1 MTFRSASSG
10 RYRFAVRIV
19 GIALLVIAGMWGSG
33 ADAASASADTGIR
46 GYRIAMAVASV
57 VISIGA
63 LLVALLHIRRR
74 RLEASVRA
82 LQERESALIDASM
95 DAIIGI
101 DRAQR
106 IVLFSAAA
114 ERLFQ
119 LPAASARG
127 EPLERLLPARFR
139 DAYQRNLRDFIEG
152 GLSGGS
158 IGQSRELKVLKADG
172 AELAVEAA
180 IARICAGGETLF
192 TITLR
197 DVSEKMQLEQALR
210 EQTERLQVGQRIAEM
225 VVMDWDISNDRL
237 AWSDSPERIR
247 GPLPAQGKY
256 PPWVQQVHPEDLE
269 YFLAMRTAGID
280 TLQPLTLE
288 YRLVRTDGQ
297 VIWLRSIQAS
307 YPGPDGKAA
316 RMIVSM
322 QDITARKKADAE
334 LASLEARLRES
345 QKMEA
350 IGTLAGG
357 IAHDFNNII
366 ATILGHVEL
375 ARNVAGIDP
384 AVLESLDEIR
394 KAGRRARDLVHQIL
408 AFSRREPTRR
418 QPVELLPIIEEAARL
433 LRAMLPARIK
443 LEVRHDDADPIVLAD
458 RTQLQ
463 QVVINLANNSLHATR
478 GEAGRIEFQVDTVV
492 LDAVGA
498 ATQPALRA
506 LAERHPGRV
515 ARLRVSDTGHGMD
528 APTLARM
535 FEPFFTTKAA
545 GEGTGLGLSVVYGIV
560 QAHEGAIVVESQPD
574 KGTTFDI
581 FLPLAAPGVAPQPE
595 ESAGRPPT
603 ALTPSVAGRHILYI
617 DDDESLLLLVTR
629 LLQRRG
635 LRVSAHGNQN
645 EALDTLRADP
655 MAVDLVVTDYNMP
668 GMSGLQVARAIRQIR
683 PDLPVVV
690 ASGFID
696 ETLEAQA
703 KDAGIREVI
712 FKATAVEDYCGLVER
727 LLAREMAQAR

>member
-210 EQTERLQVGQRIAEM
+210 EPNACRSASVSRKWSSWIGTSPTTDLRGAIPRKGFAARSRRRASTRPGCSRFIPRISS
-225 VVMDWDISNDRL
+225 ISWPC
-237 AWSDSPERIR
+237 AP
-247 GPLPAQGKY
+247 
-256 PPWVQQVHPEDLE
+256 
-269 YFLAMRTAGID
+269 
-280 TLQPLTLE
+280 
-288 YRLVRTDGQ
+288 
-297 VIWLRSIQAS
+297 QAS
-307 YPGPDGKAA
+307 
-316 RMIVSM
+316 
-322 QDITARKKADAE
+322 
-334 LASLEARLRES
+334 
-345 QKMEA
+345 
-350 IGTLAGG
+350 
-357 IAHDFNNII
+357 
-366 ATILGHVEL
+366 
-375 ARNVAGIDP
+375 
-384 AVLESLDEIR
+384 IR
-394 KAGRRARDLVHQIL
+394 C
-408 AFSRREPTRR
+408 SR
-418 QPVELLPIIEEAARL
+418 
-433 LRAMLPARIK
+433 
-443 LEVRHDDADPIVLAD
+443 
-458 RTQLQ
+458 
-463 QVVINLANNSLHATR
+463 
-478 GEAGRIEFQVDTVV
+478 
-492 LDAVGA
+492 
-498 ATQPALRA
+498 
-506 LAERHPGRV
+506 
-515 ARLRVSDTGHGMD
+515 
-528 APTLARM
+528 
-535 FEPFFTTKAA
+535 
-545 GEGTGLGLSVVYGIV
+545 
-560 QAHEGAIVVESQPD
+560 
-574 KGTTFDI
+574 
-581 FLPLAAPGVAPQPE
+581 
-595 ESAGRPPT
+595 
-603 ALTPSVAGRHILYI
+603 
-617 DDDESLLLLVTR
+617 
-629 LLQRRG
+629 
-635 LRVSAHGNQN
+635 
-645 EALDTLRADP
+645 
-655 MAVDLVVTDYNMP
+655 
-668 GMSGLQVARAIRQIR
+668 
-683 PDLPVVV
+683 
-690 ASGFID
+690 
-696 ETLEAQA
+696 
-703 KDAGIREVI
+703 
-712 FKATAVEDYCGLVER
+712 
-727 LLAREMAQAR
+727 